1 MSEPVF
7 KSKLTPEEIEA
18 NFQHVDFF
26 SGLMDGLQDALDYT
40 RGQPSKTTVR
50 ERSTRPVN
58 LSSAEKQGPG
68 GPYFFSFC

>member
-26 SGLMDGLQDALDYT
+26 SGLMSGLQDALDYT

-50 ERSTRPVN
+50 ERSTSPIN
-58 LSSAEKQGPG
+58 LSSAEK
-68 GPYFFSFC
+68 